1 MINKKFWKKKKV
13 LITGHTGFKGGWLSL
28 ILSYLNCNVYGY
40 ALAPVGIN
48 NFFNNTDNWWNNE
61 KTNKVKNEF
70 CLKYSDQNFNT
81 QLFVNELNKL

>member
-1 MINKKFWKKKKV
+1 MFDNFFIEEVRNDFNKLTDIKIVHTNGTSLAKHINK
-13 LITGHTGFKGGWLSL
+13 
-28 ILSYLNCNVYGY
+28 
-40 ALAPVGIN
+40 
-48 NFFNNTDNWWNNE
+48 FFNNTDNWWNNE